1 ARYSVM
7 ALTEHGLGPHGQVA
21 GFVPVNDVV
30 AQLGLRHFEEAG
42 QGLLDDVVA
51 GERPDVQVGQRDVP
65 AVAFEADVDDGVAVT
80 LFCHV
85 TALRFD
91 WSGSASRMGNE
102 GPHKFQ
108 KLLLPLP

>member
-1 ARYSVM
+1 MKSPHKSHKQLLSALATELPPHQNAGGWIRTNDLYLWMVCMLLPLGTGLFARYSVM

-51 GERPDVQVGQRDVP
+51 GE
-65 AVAFEADVDDGVAVT
+65 
-80 LFCHV
+80 
-85 TALRFD
+85 
-91 WSGSASRMGNE
+91 
-102 GPHKFQ
+102 
-108 KLLLPLP
+108 